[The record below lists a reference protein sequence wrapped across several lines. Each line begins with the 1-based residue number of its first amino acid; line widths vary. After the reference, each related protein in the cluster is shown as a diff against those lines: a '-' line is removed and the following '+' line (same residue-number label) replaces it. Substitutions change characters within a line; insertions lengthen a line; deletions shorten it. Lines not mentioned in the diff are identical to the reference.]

1 MRPAQNLNAHTMKPH
16 FHVKRKCYRC
26 GSENHL
32 ANTCPHKES
41 TCEKC
46 KIKVHLSA
54 VCRTGTRN
62 NFRPAA
68 QKFRSERLKCHCCT
82 DQAKNPD
89 VESDDENQV
98 YYVNKFNSRDPVMVE
113 IKVEGI
119 LMSFEIDTGSGLSII
134 SEKTYRKFFSARKL
148 EKSSII
154 VKTYSKERLNVLGFI
169 TVEAKLDSIKY
180 PVLKLLVIAG
190 NGINLLGRNW
200 LHVIKLNWSSIFHRH
215 SSCNNNIS
223 GVVTGEM
230 SDGLKKLVNKHQAI
244 FTDELGTIK
253 ELRAKLNVK
262 NDANPKFCK
271 ARNVPFALKEAVEN
285 EIDRLEGKG
294 ILKSVS
300 SSEWASPIVIVPKP
314 DGRIRICGDYKNTAN
329 PIIENEV
336 FPIPS
341 PDELVAKMEG
351 GKTFSKIDLTRAYM

>member
-1 MRPAQNLNAHTMKPH
+1 MATYIAELRKLSTYCEFKGFLDEALRDKFVCGLRNNGIRKRLLLEKDLDVKKAIEIAKTLEKLEVENEAMRPAQNLNAHTMKPQ
-16 FHVKRKCYRC
+16 FREKRKCYRC

-32 ANTCPHKES
+32 ANTCPHKER

-46 KIKVHLSA
+46 KIKGHLSA

-62 NFRPAA
+62 SFRPAA
-68 QKFRSERLKCHCCT
+68 QKFRSERLK
-82 DQAKNPD
+82 
-89 VESDDENQV
+89 V

-180 PVLKLLVIAG
+180 PELKLLVIAG

-253 ELRAKLNVK
+253 ELRAKTK
-262 NDANPKFCK
+262 CEK
-271 ARNVPFALKEAVEN
+271 
-285 EIDRLEGKG
+285 
-294 ILKSVS
+294 
-300 SSEWASPIVIVPKP
+300 
-314 DGRIRICGDYKNTAN
+314 
-329 PIIENEV
+329 
-336 FPIPS
+336 
-341 PDELVAKMEG
+341 
-351 GKTFSKIDLTRAYM
+351 